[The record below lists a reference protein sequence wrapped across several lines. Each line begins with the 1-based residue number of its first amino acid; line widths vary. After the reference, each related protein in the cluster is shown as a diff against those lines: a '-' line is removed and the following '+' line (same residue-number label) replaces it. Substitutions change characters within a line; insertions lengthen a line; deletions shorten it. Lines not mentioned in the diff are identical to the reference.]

1 MVYILNCFIIYIGLF
16 IIYVVLYIIYIGL
29 FIIFIGLFIIKL
41 KGLSSI
47 KMFDLYCYKLLL
59 G

>member
-16 IIYVVLYIIYIGL
+16 IIYVVLY
-29 FIIFIGLFIIKL
+29 IIFIGLFIIKL

-47 KMFDLYCYKLLL
+47 KMFDLYCYKLVL
-59 G
+59 GWFIEIV

>member
-1 MVYILNCFIIYIGLF
+1 MYVVLYIIYIGIF
-16 IIYVVLYIIYIGL
+16 IIYIGL

-47 KMFDLYCYKLLL
+47 SVFDLYCYKLLL